1 MAGALLKGSKVLREY
16 HITEG
21 KVQSGGGRG
30 RKIIADYIL
39 VHKGIKLAVIEA
51 KSSLCDVDEAV
62 GILTRW
68 PAVRQILMTV
78 VIFLFLLALS
88 NLGATLFS
96 DETQEF
102 SDTGSLIRT
111 IVRLALLPFIFF
123 YLRTEKVKKYFER
136 KSRF

>member
-1 MAGALLKGSKVLREY
+1 MT
-16 HITEG
+16 TETP
-21 KVQSGGGRG
+21 KSTPGGL
-30 RKIIADYIL
+30 YIL
-39 VHKGIKLAVIEA
+39 SGILFLSVLSILYFSFTTPSYGYQA
-51 KSSLCDVDEAV
+51 LFWLPLFTYLAV
-62 GILTRW
+62 GILTRG
-68 PAVRQILMTV
+68 PAVRQILMA
-78 VIFLFLLALS
+78 VIVFLFLLALS

-136 KSRF
+136 KSKF